1 MAVNIQLNDWL
12 SLVSSSSS
20 IRVDLDLRTVYNDM
34 AQGDIRKLF
43 WQFIQKF
50 NTTELLKL
58 KLDCSMDRVAFIDK
72 DSQDE
77 LLWSLFFYG
86 NF

>member
-20 IRVDLDLRTVYNDM
+20 VRVDLDLRTVYNDM
-34 AQGDIRKLF
+34 APGHIRKPF

-58 KLDCSMDRVAFIDK
+58 KLDCSMDRVTFVDK

>member
-1 MAVNIQLNDWL
+1 MAP
-12 SLVSSSSS
+12 
-20 IRVDLDLRTVYNDM
+20 
-34 AQGDIRKLF
+34 GDIRKPF

-58 KLDCSMDRVAFIDK
+58 KLDCSMDRVAFVDN

-77 LLWSLFFYG
+77 LLWSLFFYW